1 MPLRVGSGQARTS
14 LQWKGTWKP
23 ANSGHGLGQSPAQ
36 RGKKLLPSL
45 GHLPPTAS
53 KWAAVAPHPIPPSC
67 PARRPASRAA
77 ANFPPAR
84 RVIVIAPRH
93 QFWRA
98 SRVVLLPAGAQNP
111 SVQTQ
116 ATPRRTGLA
125 PSNLARIQPQAP
137 KLDAPGRSSAPRT
150 SGERHGIRHLRI
162 SLLCPLTALEVS
174 APRGH
179 LVVWPRHRRP
189 TKRHLEVRSCCRR
202 LWRLM
207 PVRG

>member
-1 MPLRVGSGQARTS
+1 MEENVEASKQPPRARTE
-14 LQWKGTWKP
+14 P
-23 ANSGHGLGQSPAQ
+23 RAA
-36 RGKKLLPSL
+36 RKKIAALPGVPSTHRQQM
-45 GHLPPTAS
+45 GGGCPPS
-53 KWAAVAPHPIPPSC
+53 NLPSC

-98 SRVVLLPAGAQNP
+98 SRVVLLPARAQNP

-125 PSNLARIQPQAP
+125 PSNLARIQPQTP

-202 LWRLM
+202 LWRRM